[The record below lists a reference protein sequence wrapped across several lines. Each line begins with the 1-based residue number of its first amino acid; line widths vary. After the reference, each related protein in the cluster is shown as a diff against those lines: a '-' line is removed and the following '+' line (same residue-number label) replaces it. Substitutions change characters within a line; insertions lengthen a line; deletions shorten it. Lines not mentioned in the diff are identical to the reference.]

1 MFYIGSNVMDWPL
14 EAQRA
19 VADGHQICVHTWSH
33 RYSEHYRLSLTYVWL
48 NICQVTALTSDEVF
62 AELYYTIQ
70 AIKLA
75 TNVTPSCWRPPF
87 GDVDDRVRAIA
98 NALGLQTIIWQYD
111 SNDWKVGIN
120 GVTQDTV
127 NQNYQKLVDAANSGT
142 FASQGAIMLTHEL
155 NNYTM
160 QTAMD
165 WYDRLNDAFD
175 VRCLLPCLISY

>member
-1 MFYIGSNVMDWPL
+1 M
-14 EAQRA
+14 
-19 VADGHQICVHTWSH
+19 
-33 RYSEHYRLSLTYVWL
+33 
-48 NICQVTALTSDEVF
+48 TALTSDEVF